1 MVTGKQLKLARVSID
16 LSVDDVTRKTSV
28 SWAKLQKLEK
38 KETEITFQDDLIAEI
53 VKFYEENGVEF
64 IIEEKYQPYIRKKIS
79 NKCLQ
84 TYQQFYI

>member
-79 NKCLQ
+79 NK
-84 TYQQFYI
+84 